1 MPMGARNAL
10 TVQGDLLRVPA
21 DAIVNPW
28 NRNYMPRWLRPGGI
42 SGQLQAATGP
52 GPWDELASHGLLQLG
67 EAVVTSAGQLTTAR
81 SLIHV
86 AGLNLLWRASPRSVA
101 LSVHSAVE
109 AAVAHRFATITMP
122 LIGAGHGHLS
132 ADASRSTI
140 HAALGELRHVPLPQ
154 PLAVRI
160 VELPAAAA

>member
-10 TVQGDLLRVPA
+10 TVQTVQGDLLRVPA

-67 EAVVTSAGQLTTAR
+67 E
-81 SLIHV
+81 
-86 AGLNLLWRASPRSVA
+86 
-101 LSVHSAVE
+101 AVE